1 MIKTIHIKQFVG
13 MRMCAFVL
21 MLMSFAVAKAQD
33 YTSLYMIGSATPG
46 NWDLASATR
55 MTPVSGS
62 EGVFTWEGHLK
73 KDEFKFVS
81 NTDWYWPGFVAT
93 AANTSVENGGTYS
106 LRYFADMND
115 VGDND
120 FKFVPTAEGDY
131 KLTVDLKALTMKVEA
146 GTAQTTP
153 AELWLEGTA
162 VPQGVQKLIA
172 GTNGEFSYKGR
183 LNKGTL
189 RLMTTATAGND
200 TEYFVPLWENP
211 DVQDGSP
218 FTRTKDATAQGFYV
232 EVPSDYYRISTNV
245 LSLSMTA
252 APFRAPYTIFVIGG
266 AATSGWN
273 TQDAVPFVQDIDN
286 PYLYTCST
294 ELKVRTENVESNLFK
309 ILGQP
314 DWGPYSL
321 HPTVSEQSITDA
333 ERFVENGDDTKW
345 SVPSDKQ
352 GMYLLTVDLWKG
364 TINGKFLN
372 EEFNAKGKFAET
384 TYINKVS
391 ADEALFVVSANGG
404 TVVVDSAL
412 PLSNAR
418 LVSMSGSMVAASAT
432 ASNHIELGGNIRPG
446 VYVVSAEATDG
457 QVHTKKIAVSY

>member
-1 MIKTIHIKQFVG
+1 
-13 MRMCAFVL
+13 
-21 MLMSFAVAKAQD
+21 
-33 YTSLYMIGSATPG
+33 
-46 NWDLASATR
+46 
-55 MTPVSGS
+55 
-62 EGVFTWEGHLK
+62 
-73 KDEFKFVS
+73 
-81 NTDWYWPGFVAT
+81 
-93 AANTSVENGGTYS
+93 
-106 LRYFADMND
+106 
-115 VGDND
+115 
-120 FKFVPTAEGDY
+120 
-131 KLTVDLKALTMKVEA
+131 
-146 GTAQTTP
+146 
-153 AELWLEGTA
+153 
-162 VPQGVQKLIA
+162 
-172 GTNGEFSYKGR
+172 
-183 LNKGTL
+183 
-189 RLMTTATAGND
+189 
-200 TEYFVPLWENP
+200 
-211 DVQDGSP
+211 
-218 FTRTKDATAQGFYV
+218 
-232 EVPSDYYRISTNV
+232 
-245 LSLSMTA
+245 MTA

-294 ELKVRTENVESNLFK
+294 ELKVRKENVESNLFK